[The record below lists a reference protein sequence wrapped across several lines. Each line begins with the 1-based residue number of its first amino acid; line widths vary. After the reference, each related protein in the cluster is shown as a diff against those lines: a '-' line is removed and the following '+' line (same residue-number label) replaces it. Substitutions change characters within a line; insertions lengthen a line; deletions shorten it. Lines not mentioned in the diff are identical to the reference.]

1 MQCVE
6 RPMTVVGLQSGP
18 GRDLLVIRTRASHY
32 SHAVEHIIDEVVD
45 EFREETFDH
54 EEEDVDPMDNS
65 DEWLAQDR
73 AGESFLWIKVYD
85 GQPPEGSDDISGL
98 KLLHEE

>member
-1 MQCVE
+1 MVCAE
-6 RPMTVVGLQSGP
+6 HPMTVVGLQSGP
-18 GRDLLVIRTRASHY
+18 ARSPIVLRTRASHY
-32 SHAVEHIIDEVVD
+32 AQAVDHIIDEVVD

-54 EEEDVDPMDNS
+54 EEEDVDPLDNS

-73 AGESFLWIKVYD
+73 AGESFIWIKVYE
-85 GQPPEGSDDISGL
+85 GQPPEGSDDVAGL

>member
-1 MQCVE
+1 MACRE
-6 RPMTVVGLQSGP
+6 IPMTAVGLQFGP
-18 GRDLLVIRTRASHY
+18 GRSPIVLRTRASHY
-32 SHAVEHIIDEVVD
+32 AMAVDDLIGEVVD

-54 EEEDVDPMDNS
+54 EEEGVDPFDNS

-73 AGESFLWIKVYD
+73 AGESFAWIKVYE
-85 GQPPEGSDDISGL
+85 GQPPEGSDDVSRL